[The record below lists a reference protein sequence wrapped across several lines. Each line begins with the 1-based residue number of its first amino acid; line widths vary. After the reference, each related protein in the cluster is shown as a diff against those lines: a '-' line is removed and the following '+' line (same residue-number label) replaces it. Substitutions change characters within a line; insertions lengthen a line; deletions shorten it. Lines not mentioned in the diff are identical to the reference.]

1 MTDHA
6 PSRPAATLGIDFGT
20 SNSAAGLAVA
30 GEPFLIQLEPGE
42 SSLPTAVF
50 FDARDGRMR
59 IGNSAIRG
67 LIAGDEGR
75 FMRALKSLLGTPLLH
90 EERHFGGKRMTFA
103 DVIARFLAEL
113 KSRAEAQTRMEFT
126 NALSG
131 RPVRFHSKDETRNA
145 RAEEDLRAC
154 YRAAGF
160 EDVRFMFEPEAALR
174 ATTPQPGVGLIVD
187 IGGGTSD
194 FTAFRQSADGTTEI
208 LASHGIRLGG
218 TDFDQRISLAKAM
231 PLLGRGS
238 QIRDSFGPG
247 TLPAPNRIF
256 NDLSSWQMIPFLYT
270 PDELRTARDLRRHAV
285 EQEKLSRLV
294 ATLEDHLGHDIAFA
308 VEHAKIASNQP
319 EVPSARINLAVLE
332 RGLKASLTR
341 AELSELLKAQM
352 AELTKAAKETL
363 QMAGLSPLDVG
374 RIVLVG
380 GSALLSCLQGHMQ
393 ELCRNAVLESGKA
406 LTAVASGLALA
417 APTAF
422 D

>member
-1 MTDHA
+1 
-6 PSRPAATLGIDFGT
+6 
-20 SNSAAGLAVA
+20 
-30 GEPFLIQLEPGE
+30 
-42 SSLPTAVF
+42 
-50 FDARDGRMR
+50 
-59 IGNSAIRG
+59 
-67 LIAGDEGR
+67 
-75 FMRALKSLLGTPLLH
+75 
-90 EERHFGGKRMTFA
+90 
-103 DVIARFLAEL
+103 
-113 KSRAEAQTRMEFT
+113 
-126 NALSG
+126 
-131 RPVRFHSKDETRNA
+131 
-145 RAEEDLRAC
+145 
-154 YRAAGF
+154 
-160 EDVRFMFEPEAALR
+160 
-174 ATTPQPGVGLIVD
+174 
-187 IGGGTSD
+187 
-194 FTAFRQSADGTTEI
+194 
-208 LASHGIRLGG
+208 
-218 TDFDQRISLAKAM
+218 M

-319 EVPSARINLAVLE
+319 EVPSAQINLAVLE
-332 RGLKASLTR
+332 RGLKASFTR